1 MFFHASEVRPQETAP
16 PKKTPAFFYVNGQQ
30 DESSRGSSEGPSP
43 PMSSV
48 GRPKSESKFFH
59 ADSIPDSRGP
69 SPILPQQS
77 ISASPEPWPNMNP
90 QQQNIPPIRPLSPS
104 KDNNIHLSYRKGAS
118 QVMRPNLSR
127 GPSALSIISGSHTSN
142 AGIDLTRR
150 RSSAASSV
158 RFGHSKSASLSS
170 IDSVTSMR
178 KGSLN
183 DMPPVAPSPLHNE
196 RRPASNGSL
205 REELASPPNL
215 PTELLSGMP
224 TELFSG
230 LPSPDIGLPLPS
242 PGLQSP
248 TKTSA
253 DPGALD
259 RMNELA
265 ANARRERKVL
275 DLEISNSSLLAINRS
290 LEREVR
296 KQKAEIRRFRR
307 MSRAGRFAAD
317 TISSDP
323 ESFSAIGVDAIGNL
337 SDMSEGDEDGVY
349 KLDEDEDEVS
359 DESSVDEGTMSPTTL
374 AARDAA
380 HLEKDEKR
388 LQLDLSKHQELLL
401 DSQKMN
407 QSLKR
412 CMNWTEDLIKEG
424 QKALAYQVH
433 VSDVKLGGRVLVKE
447 EQIEAEDDDEEAFR
461 ESRGLL
467 SPWTP
472 SIRGNDPFESM
483 SLPTSER
490 TDRDSGVD
498 LEGLKLLP
506 PELRAYVSPLGSPM
520 TETPS
525 RPRLSRQFEGMGET
539 Y

>member
-1 MFFHASEVRPQETAP
+1 M
-16 PKKTPAFFYVNGQQ
+16 
-30 DESSRGSSEGPSP
+30 
-43 PMSSV
+43 
-48 GRPKSESKFFH
+48 
-59 ADSIPDSRGP
+59 
-69 SPILPQQS
+69 
-77 ISASPEPWPNMNP
+77 
-90 QQQNIPPIRPLSPS
+90 
-104 KDNNIHLSYRKGAS
+104 
-118 QVMRPNLSR
+118 
-127 GPSALSIISGSHTSN
+127 
-142 AGIDLTRR
+142 
-150 RSSAASSV
+150 
-158 RFGHSKSASLSS
+158 
-170 IDSVTSMR
+170 
-178 KGSLN
+178 
-183 DMPPVAPSPLHNE
+183 
-196 RRPASNGSL
+196 
-205 REELASPPNL
+205 
-215 PTELLSGMP
+215 ELLSGMP

-230 LPSPDIGLPLPS
+230 LPSPDLGHPLPS

-253 DPGALD
+253 DSGALD

-337 SDMSEGDEDGVY
+337 SDMSEGEENEVY
-349 KLDEDEDEVS
+349 KLDEEDDEVS
-359 DESSVDEGTMSPTTL
+359 DESSVDEGAMSPTTL

-483 SLPTSER
+483 SLPGSER

-520 TETPS
+520 NETPS
-525 RPRLSRQFEGMGET
+525 RPRLSRQFDGMDET